1 MRHTGTMHDASSLPD
16 TQPTSA
22 QPLQVQHLAD
32 QGRFEAI
39 VEGLRCEVDY
49 QCVGSVM
56 HITHTG
62 VPRAL
67 EGRGLAAVLVS
78 HALGWA
84 RAHGLRVQPVC
95 SYVQVYIRRHP
106 EWQDL
111 LA

>member
-1 MRHTGTMHDASSLPD
+1 MHHASQPPD
-16 TQPTSA
+16 TAPQTAP
-22 QPLQVQHLAD
+22 QLVIQHLAD
-32 QGRFEAI
+32 QGRFEAT

-49 QCVGSVM
+49 QLVDSVM

-62 VPRAL
+62 VPRPL
-67 EGRGLAAVLVS
+67 EGRGLAAALVS

-84 RAHGLRVQPVC
+84 RAQGLRVQPVC

>member
-1 MRHTGTMHDASSLPD
+1 MHHTRQSRDTAPQPAS
-16 TQPTSA
+16 Q
-22 QPLQVQHLAD
+22 LQIQHLAD
-32 QGRFEAI
+32 TGRFEAI

-49 QCVGSVM
+49 QLVDSVM

-62 VPRAL
+62 VPRPL
-67 EGRGLAAVLVS
+67 EGRGLAAALVS